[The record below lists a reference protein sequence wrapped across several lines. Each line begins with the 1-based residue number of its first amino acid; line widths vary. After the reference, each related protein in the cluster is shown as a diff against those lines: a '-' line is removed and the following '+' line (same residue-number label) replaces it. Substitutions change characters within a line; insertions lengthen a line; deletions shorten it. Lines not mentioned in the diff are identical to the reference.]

1 MDAVIIIPVIKA
13 GAVEFLVDYNIT
25 GKGTARTRLNVILAW
40 YKRSVVTS
48 ISQSSLEIYK
58 ILFKP

>member
-48 ISQSSLEIYK
+48 IS
-58 ILFKP
+58 